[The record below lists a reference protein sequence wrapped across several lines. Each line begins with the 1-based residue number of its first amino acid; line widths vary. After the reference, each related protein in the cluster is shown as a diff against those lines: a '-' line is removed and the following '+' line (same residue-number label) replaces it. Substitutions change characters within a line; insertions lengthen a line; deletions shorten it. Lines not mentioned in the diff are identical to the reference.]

1 MCGCSG
7 SVDFND
13 RSGFLNSRLILNQSW
28 LCVTVISTVP
38 ASTRT
43 LHLDLDHLF
52 PSSQFSLADM
62 NKYTQDLKISKRQLR

>member
-7 SVDFND
+7 SADFND

-38 ASTRT
+38 VSTRT
-43 LHLDLDHLF
+43 PHLDQLF